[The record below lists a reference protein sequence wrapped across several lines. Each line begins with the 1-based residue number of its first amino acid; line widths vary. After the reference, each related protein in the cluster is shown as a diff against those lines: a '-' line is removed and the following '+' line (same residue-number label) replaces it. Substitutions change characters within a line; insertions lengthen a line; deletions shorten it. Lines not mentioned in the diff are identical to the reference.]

1 MGPGTNLKLIFVRD
15 RSEIYGTTSSG
26 IINQNVKEV
35 GPESN
40 SIPTEQVHKRRSNPA
55 RFVLKEERHDR
66 LGSEALDDSL

>member
-15 RSEIYGTTSSG
+15 RPEIYGTTFRG

-40 SIPTEQVHKRRSNPA
+40 SIPTEQVHKRPSTHPGLYKRT
-55 RFVLKEERHDR
+55 RDVT
-66 LGSEALDDSL
+66 GWEAIDSLTV